1 MLAELG
7 GRLFRQAFARDNTP
21 EDMRAYLDQHFTEA
35 ALARVLATPGHQVL
49 LLEEQAVPVGWALL
63 VTGTSAPRRTGGAS
77 RTPSTPGGHG
87 ARGPLSLERLSAL
100 PDGRFAYRMKRPSPS
115 GQTHLVLP
123 PVAFLRRGVK
133 VVGDLPR
140 PEGPPLSVSLHDRR
154 APLGP
159 AATALRAIVVE
170 ELSRKLLHPSPAR
183 SPRRASRSRRR
194 SSS

>member
-77 RTPSTPGGHG
+77 RTPSTPGGNG

-100 PDGRFAYRMKRPSPS
+100 PDGPLAYRMKRPSPS

-123 PVAFLRRGVK
+123 PVAFLRRVAVLVPPPRANLVRYFGV
-133 VVGDLPR
+133 
-140 PEGPPLSVSLHDRR
+140 
-154 APLGP
+154 P
-159 AATALRAIVVE
+159 A
-170 ELSRKLLHPSPAR
+170 
-183 SPRRASRSRRR
+183 ASRSHRGWRCADEGP
-194 SSS
+194 SVGLECDAQVELEDAV